1 MDWSIND
8 MADATIGCPQGRVD
22 EESWESF
29 LAHMI
34 ETIALAG
41 DAGHRFVLDLAGVDY
56 MSSRG
61 LRALTIGKREAD
73 ARSVAMTLA
82 RPNDRM
88 REILAISRYDKIFQI
103 TASIEATG

>member
-1 MDWSIND
+1 MDWSTSSMGN
-8 MADATIGCPQGRVD
+8 ATIGCPQGRVD
-22 EESWESF
+22 EESWEIF

-34 ETIALAG
+34 ETIAVAG
-41 DAGHRFVLDLAGVDY
+41 GTGQRFVLDLAGVDY

-88 REILAISRYDKIFQI
+88 REILTISRYDKIFKI
-103 TASIEATG
+103 TMSIEAAG